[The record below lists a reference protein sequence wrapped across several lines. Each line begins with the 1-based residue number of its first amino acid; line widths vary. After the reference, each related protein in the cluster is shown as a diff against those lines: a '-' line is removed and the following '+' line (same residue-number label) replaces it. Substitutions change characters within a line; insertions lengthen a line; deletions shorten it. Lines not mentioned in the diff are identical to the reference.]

1 MTDGRIGAFLDRDG
15 TINDEVDYLRTPD
28 QLRLIAGAG
37 PAIRSLND
45 RGILTCVIS
54 NQSGVARGLLTEDDL
69 LPIHAKLEGELG
81 RSGARIDRIY
91 YCPHH
96 PTEGKPPYNI
106 ECACRKPA
114 TGMLLQGAQELGID
128 LEKSFVVGDRIVDV
142 QAGKAVG
149 AATILV
155 LTGYGTTTVDEC
167 RRENVQPDYVVP
179 SIVEAI
185 ECILQRANGE
195 NATNR

>member
-1 MTDGRIGAFLDRDG
+1 VTGRRIGAFLDRDG
-15 TINDEVDYLRTPD
+15 TINEEVVYLRTPE
-28 QLRLIAGAG
+28 QLRLIAGVG
-37 PAIRSLND
+37 PAIRSLNQH
-45 RGILTCVIS
+45 GLLTCVIS
-54 NQSGVARGLLTEDDL
+54 NQSGVARGFLSESDLT
-69 LPIHAKLEGELG
+69 PIHAKLEDDLR
-81 RSGARIDRIY
+81 RSDARIDRIY

-96 PTEGKPPYNI
+96 PTEGRPPYDI

-114 TGMLLQGAQELGID
+114 PGMLLQGARELGID
-128 LEKSFVVGDRIVDV
+128 LRKSFVVGDRIVDV

-155 LTGYGTTTVDEC
+155 LTGYGATTLEEC
-167 RRENVQPDYVVP
+167 RREHVEPDYTVP

-185 ECILQRANGE
+185 DCILQKAHSE